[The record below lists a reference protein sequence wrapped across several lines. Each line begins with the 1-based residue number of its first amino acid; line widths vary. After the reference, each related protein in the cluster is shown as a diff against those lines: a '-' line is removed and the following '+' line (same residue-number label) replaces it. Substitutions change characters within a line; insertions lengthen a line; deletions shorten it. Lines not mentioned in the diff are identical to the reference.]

1 MRQNNTQ
8 LLYLGPDPHQPEDP
22 AWAWNGHPH
31 HLQRLVLVVKQIMG
45 HLLQFGF
52 TEARLPVVC
61 RQDFILTFKL

>member
-31 HLQRLVLVVKQIMG
+31 HLQRLVLVVKQ
-45 HLLQFGF
+45 
-52 TEARLPVVC
+52 ARLPVVC
-61 RQDFILTFKL
+61 RQYFILTFKL